1 MKNKFFKDFNI
12 IVLVFMSCFT
22 FANSL
27 TLNISDID
35 KFQIENNLNAK
46 ITNVISNFYMNE
58 NFAVTSNVILLT
70 SPNKIN
76 AATKSFGALEL
87 EGILPSVPQ
96 KSKQTGTS
104 NIDDYKVQIKDIT
117 VWLDYEL
124 DMIDAQQ
131 NIKKILFESIDWLK
145 DCNDCLKFRSKQFSS
160 SNNYSA
166 PSEPLNNFNTNN
178 LATEDDIRILED
190 NISYLTEQIEKFE
203 TSDGD
208 SKNQWMTFQVDFLN
222 KALQEEKE
230 LNADLSD
237 QIMENA
243 KNVIRRDSTIIMNT
257 TKGQKEIAETA
268 IKQNSEIVSKVS
280 DNQFENNRYMLI
292 VLFVLI
298 GIVVLLVLLS
308 FFNKGPK
315 TVYLKPKNKPKSNS
329 AEEANEEFENVK
341 TVKQISDNNQKM
353 TENIHQ
359 TNAYEDGSV
368 IQSDLKTIKQS
379 AVKMSVGQKQQA
391 SQILKD
397 WLDSGASDSSEN
409 NENSEETTK

>member
-1 MKNKFFKDFNI
+1 MKNKFFKNLNI
-12 IVLVFMSCFT
+12 IVLAIMSCFT

-46 ITNVISNFYMNE
+46 ITNVISNFYMDN

-70 SPNKIN
+70 SSNKSNSIK
-76 AATKSFGALEL
+76 KSFGALEL

-96 KSKQTGTS
+96 KSENAGIS

-124 DMIDAQQ
+124 DMINAQQ

-160 SNNYSA
+160 TQDYNK
-166 PSEPLNNFNTNN
+166 PTKELNSFNTNN

-203 TSDGD
+203 TNDGD
-208 SKNQWMTFQVDFLN
+208 IKNQWMVDFLN
-222 KALQEEKE
+222 RALQEEKE
-230 LNADLSD
+230 LNANLSD
-237 QIMENA
+237 QIIENA
-243 KNVIRRDSTIIMNT
+243 KNVIRRDSSIIMNT
-257 TKGQKEIAETA
+257 TMGQKEIAETA
-268 IKQNSEIVSKVS
+268 MKENSKIVSKVS

-315 TVYLKPKNKPKSNS
+315 TVYLKPKNNTKDINS
-329 AEEANEEFENVK
+329 EDSKHELENVK
-341 TVKQISDNNQKM
+341 TIEKNSNNNQQMVEKV
-353 TENIHQ
+353 NQ
-359 TNAYEDGSV
+359 TNAYDDGSV

-397 WLDSGASDSSEN
+397 WLDSGAKDTAET
-409 NENSEETTK
+409 NEQSEESN

>member
-1 MKNKFFKDFNI
+1 MKNKFFKNLNI
-12 IVLVFMSCFT
+12 IVLAIMSCFT

-46 ITNVISNFYMNE
+46 ITNVISNFYMDN

-70 SPNKIN
+70 SSNKSNSIK
-76 AATKSFGALEL
+76 KSFGALEL

-96 KSKQTGTS
+96 KSENAGIS

-124 DMIDAQQ
+124 DMINAQQ

-160 SNNYSA
+160 TQDYNK
-166 PSEPLNNFNTNN
+166 PTKELNSFNTNN

-203 TSDGD
+203 TNDGD
-208 SKNQWMTFQVDFLN
+208 IKNQWMVDFLN
-222 KALQEEKE
+222 RALQEEKE
-230 LNADLSD
+230 LNANLSD
-237 QIMENA
+237 QIIENA
-243 KNVIRRDSTIIMNT
+243 KNVIRRDSSIIMNT
-257 TKGQKEIAETA
+257 TMGQKEIAETA
-268 IKQNSEIVSKVS
+268 MKENSKIVSKVS

-315 TVYLKPKNKPKSNS
+315 TVYLKPKDNTKDINS
-329 AEEANEEFENVK
+329 EDSKHELENVK
-341 TVKQISDNNQKM
+341 TIEQSSNNNQKM
-353 TENIHQ
+353 VEKVNQ
-359 TNAYEDGSV
+359 TNAYDDGSV

-397 WLDSGASDSSEN
+397 WLDSGAKDTAET
-409 NENSEETTK
+409 NEQSEESN